1 MRLIINADFSDIF
14 IVIQKHISPSP
25 TDIFLGLPDIKF
37 LFIAYR
43 GECSTGFWTE
53 FYFGQPLI
61 GLDQLL

>member
-1 MRLIINADFSDIF
+1 MRRIINADFSGIF

-43 GECSTGFWTE
+43 GNATQGSGQNFI
-53 FYFGQPLI
+53 GQPLI